1 MRIFRVLVVLCVI
14 AAGIAGWAW
23 TSWDRSGPPARAGAE
38 TVILIPAHSR
48 TRDIAQML
56 EDRGVIRQAI
66 VFEVDARLKGVASRL
81 KAGEYAIPSSASM
94 GQIASIL
101 VEGRSIQHK
110 LTAAEGLTSEMIW
123 KLVKADPVLVGDAG
137 EVPAEGSLL
146 PETYLFTRGET
157 RREILAKMAR
167 AQDKVIQDL
176 WEKRAEGL
184 PFKSPREA
192 IILASIVEKE
202 TRLPEERPH
211 VASVF
216 INRLR
221 KGMKLQ
227 TDPTIIYDLTRGYPL
242 GRGIKQSELLA
253 ASPHNTYV
261 IDGLPPG
268 PIANPGKDAI
278 AAVLKPQASDD
289 LYFVATGKG
298 GHVFAATN
306 DEQVKNVAAYRA
318 FERGFPPP
326 GPAPE
331 SRPVEDNGRVESAS
345 VPLPDTATPR
355 LKAGKAKPARRRHR
369 G

>member
-1 MRIFRVLVVLCVI
+1 MRRFLVLVVLCVI
-14 AAGIAGWAW
+14 AAGAW
-23 TSWDRSGPPARAGAE
+23 VWTAWDASGPAARAGAE
-38 TVILIPAHSR
+38 TVILVPAHSR

-56 EDRGVIRQAI
+56 QDKGVIRQAI
-66 VFEVDARLKGVASRL
+66 FFEVDARLKGVAGRL

-94 GQIASIL
+94 GRIASIL

-123 KLVKADPVLVGDAG
+123 KLVRADPVLVGDAG

-157 RREILAKMAR
+157 RAELLAKMAR

-176 WEKRAEGL
+176 WGSRAEGL
-184 PFKSPREA
+184 PFQSPRQA

-202 TRLPEERPH
+202 TRLPQERPH

-242 GRGIKQSELLA
+242 GRGIKQSELMA
-253 ASPHNTYV
+253 ATPHNTYV

-268 PIANPGKDAI
+268 PICNPGKDAI
-278 AAVLKPQASDD
+278 AAVLNPQASAD

-298 GHVFAATN
+298 GHAFAATN
-306 DEQVKNVAAYRA
+306 DEQARNVAAYRA
-318 FERGFPPP
+318 FERGFQVPD
-326 GPAPE
+326 
-331 SRPVEDNGRVESAS
+331 SRPVEGNGRVESAS
-345 VPLPDTATPR
+345 VPLPDVAAPK
-355 LKAGKAKPARRRHR
+355 LKPAKPKPARKARRR
-369 G
+369 QG